1 MLGPKN
7 KNIGPM
13 RSDKIIAEFVHENLI
28 AGINVATRDHLAA
41 LTRTACHLEI
51 VRQGRLWSVTR
62 CVPRSVMMRDQ
73 VEEKILLFYDFA
85 DRLVF
90 GRDHVDVVAAENKEF
105 GNLLE
110 NIGSRRRRRMADD
123 SVERRL
129 H

>member
-1 MLGPKN
+1 
-7 KNIGPM
+7 M

-41 LTRTACHLEI
+41 FVTRTACHLEI
-51 VRQGRLWSVTR
+51 VRQGRLWSVD
-62 CVPRSVMMRDQ
+62 PMRPTVSNDARPGK
-73 VEEKILLFYDFA
+73 EEKILLFYDFA
-85 DRLVF
+85 DRLVI
-90 GRDHVDVVAAENKEF
+90 GRDHVDVVAAENEEL

-123 SVERRL
+123 SVKRRL